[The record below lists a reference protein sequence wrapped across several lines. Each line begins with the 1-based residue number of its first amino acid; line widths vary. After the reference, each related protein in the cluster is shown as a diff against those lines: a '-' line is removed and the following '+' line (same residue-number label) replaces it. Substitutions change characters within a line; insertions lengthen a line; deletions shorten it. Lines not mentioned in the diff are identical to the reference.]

1 MPFAY
6 RCSRCGIEWPN
17 QHAFRS
23 CPSCGESCS
32 LIANGKP
39 LPAAEVKSMVAHL
52 SFERMYEDRELA
64 REGPTPEEIG
74 VAEAR
79 EIHRLENIPVQDVV
93 RRR

>member
-1 MPFAY
+1 
-6 RCSRCGIEWPN
+6 
-17 QHAFRS
+17 
-23 CPSCGESCS
+23 
-32 LIANGKP
+32 
-39 LPAAEVKSMVAHL
+39 MVAHL

-93 RRR
+93 RHR